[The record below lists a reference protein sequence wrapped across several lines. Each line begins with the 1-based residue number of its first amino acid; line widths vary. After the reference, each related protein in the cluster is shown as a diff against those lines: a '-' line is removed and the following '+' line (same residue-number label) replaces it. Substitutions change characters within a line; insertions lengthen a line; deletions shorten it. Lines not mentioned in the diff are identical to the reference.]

1 MSKVELVIEIDEED
15 FEKIKEEGFTVGNGM
30 LAISKLVHGRPLEDY
45 LFPHQDKHIDEWLE
59 GARKN
64 GQFISEHMKG
74 EKHENT

>member
-1 MSKVELVIEIDEED
+1 MKLVIEIDEDIYNRLKDVRDGLWSQNLNNIEYA
-15 FEKIKEEGFTVGNGM
+15 VAN
-30 LAISKLVHGRPLEDY
+30 GRPLEDY

-74 EKHENT
+74 DNDENT